1 MKKNILFWTLS
12 IAASFILTAGLLA
25 QEQGDV
31 SKDQVHVSI
40 KVTKDGKVIK
50 DTTYQF
56 DDASEAKHAVKMME
70 VLSGDEEHMEN
81 IHYNYTTAHS
91 GSGNS
96 RAMVFISED
105 GETTEIK
112 EFHGDSNVWVTEE
125 ESDGEHV
132 KVIKY
137 KIEEGDDQPKK
148 VIVMESEDGNTID
161 ILVDE
166 DHEGG
171 DVVKT
176 KEIRVM
182 VSGDEKANWTVVE
195 GDEKMIDKDEN
206 VYIIEGGDDMK
217 VEMKKILEE
226 HDGEEGARVKVIVI
240 KEDMD
245 HDEDYDED
253 SDHDEDVEVKVIKK
267 EKKQKK

>member
-1 MKKNILFWTLS
+1 MKKNKLFWILS
-12 IAASFILTAGLLA
+12 IAASFIMSAGLLA
-25 QEQGDV
+25 QEHVD
-31 SKDQVHVSI
+31 VSI

-50 DTTYQF
+50 DTIYQF
-56 DDASEAKHAVKMME
+56 DDASEARHAVMMLE

-91 GSGNS
+91 GSGHS
-96 RAMVFISED
+96 KAMVFISED

-112 EFHGDSNVWVTEE
+112 EFHGDSLLWVTEE
-125 ESDGEHV
+125 EGDGEHV
-132 KVIKY
+132 KVMKY
-137 KIEEGDDQPKK
+137 KIEEGDDQPRK
-148 VIVMESEDGNTID
+148 VIVMKSEDGSTID

-166 DHEGG
+166 DNEEG

-176 KEIRVM
+176 KEIKVM
-182 VSGDEKANWTVVE
+182 VSGDEEATWTVVE
-195 GDEKMIDKDEN
+195 GDEKIMDKDEN
-206 VYIIEGGDDMK
+206 IYIIKEDDDVR
-217 VEMKKILEE
+217 VEMKKIMEE

-245 HDEDYDED
+245 HDEDHDED
-253 SDHDEDVEVKVIKK
+253 TDHDEDVEVKVIKK